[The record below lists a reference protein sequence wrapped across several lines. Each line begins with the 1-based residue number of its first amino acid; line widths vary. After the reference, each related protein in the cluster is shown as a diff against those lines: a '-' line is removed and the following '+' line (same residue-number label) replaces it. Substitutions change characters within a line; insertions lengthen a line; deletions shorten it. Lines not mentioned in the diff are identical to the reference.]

1 MKNVLVTG
9 GCGFIGSN
17 FVEYLAVK
25 DEYHIVVLDKLTYA
39 GNLKNLE
46 AVDNLKY
53 TFINEDICNK
63 KVLNEL
69 FEKYKFFAVFHFAAE
84 SHVDRSIDGPKQ
96 FIQTN
101 IFGTFN
107 LLEVS
112 RFYMNNLDPEF
123 KFIHVSTDEVY
134 GDLNDGEFFKESTPY
149 KPSSPYSASKAASD
163 HLVSAWGRTYGVSSL
178 ITNCSNNYGGFQFP
192 EKLIPLMIINCINWK
207 KLPIYGNGQNIRD
220 WLYVEDH
227 CRAIELVFK
236 KGNLG
241 HTYNIGGNNEIK
253 NLDIVNII
261 CELMNEL
268 KPSKNG
274 DYKNLITF
282 VKDRPGHDYRY
293 AIDSTK
299 IQNELGWKPIETFK
313 TGIRKTIKWYLENE
327 NWWREIQDM
336 KYNQERLGT

>member
-53 TFINEDICNK
+53 TFINGDICNK

-112 RFYMNNLDPEF
+112 RSYMNKLDPEF

-134 GDLNDGEFFKESTPY
+134 GDLNDDEFFKESTPY
-149 KPSSPYSASKAASD
+149 NPSSPYSASKAASD
-163 HLVSAWGRTYGVSSL
+163 HLVSAWWRTYGVSSL

-192 EKLIPLMIINCINWK
+192 EKLIPLMIINCMDWK
-207 KLPIYGNGQNIRD
+207 KLPIYGDGQNIRD
-220 WLYVEDH
+220 WLYVKDH

-236 KGNLG
+236 KGKLG

-274 DYKNLITF
+274 NYKNLITF
-282 VKDRPGHDYRY
+282 VKDRPGHDHRY

-299 IQNELGWKPIETFK
+299 IQNELGWKPIETFT

-327 NWWREIQDM
+327 NWWREIQNM